1 MARVCNA
8 LIMVAAL
15 SIAYAAGRVKGHEEA
30 FYAVAVGK
38 VSVEVEKDDKSN

>member
-15 SIAYAAGRVKGHEEA
+15 SIAYGIGRIKGHEEA

-38 VSVEVEKDDKSN
+38 INVEVEKDDESN